1 MNTEALILMVTTQG
15 IVTTLTFYF
24 FYRVLTAKPKS
35 EPDSFKENDE
45 EIERQPKV

>member
-15 IVTTLTFYF
+15 IVTSLTFYF

-45 EIERQPKV
+45 ESERQSKV